1 MAKARAALH
10 IRFQSRRQ
18 MRAIADALKPEAVG
32 RKTRTVMIEKPK
44 ELVVRFEAKN
54 LTILRAIMSS
64 YLRMIRASLNASN
77 ALLEQ
82 ERASSEPRSD
92 KD

>member
-1 MAKARAALH
+1 
-10 IRFQSRRQ
+10 

-44 ELVVRFEAKN
+44 ELVVIFEAKN
-54 LTILRAIMSS
+54 STILRAIMSS

-92 KD
+92 MD